1 MSNFFGSIWW
11 LVVTLGLLVTFH
23 EFGHYWVAR
32 RFGIKVL
39 RFSIGFGKPLWSRY
53 GKDGTE
59 YCIAAIPLGG
69 YVKFLD
75 SREVDLAPDERDGDF
90 TAKPI
95 WQRMC
100 VVVAGPL
107 FNLVFTLFAFWA
119 MFVVGKPDFQP
130 LIGRVEGIAATAGFE
145 AGERITAIGGKAV
158 GNWTDA
164 TLELLGHA
172 MDRSPVD
179 VAVTLPNGSAATH
192 RLDMSKIEA
201 DKDEFAA
208 MRSVGLVPRH
218 FLPPAPVIGE
228 ILAGSAAQTAGLA
241 VGDRIVSIDGKPI
254 AQWNEIV
261 TAVQAAAAPDKPITV
276 AVERAGKP
284 LQLSVQPRQ
293 DKGED
298 GKPVWR
304 VGVGPPQAYDAL
316 LRYGPLQAIPAAFRQ
331 TADTT
336 AMTLGMIKRMLV
348 GSASL
353 QNISGPVT
361 IATVANESAKLGV
374 AFFLN
379 YLALI
384 SLSLCIMNLLPI
396 PILDGGHLVYYLI
409 ESIKGSPLSE
419 KALIAGQYAGLL
431 MLAALMG
438 LAFYNDIVHRI
449 LS

>member
-11 LVVTLGLLVTFH
+11 LLVTLGLLVTFH
-23 EFGHYWVAR
+23 EFGHFWVAR

-75 SREVDLAPDERDGDF
+75 SREVDLHPDERDGDF
-90 TAKPI
+90 TSKPI

-145 AGERITAIGGKAV
+145 AGERITAVGGKAV

-172 MDRSPVD
+172 MDRSAVD
-179 VAVTLPNGSAATH
+179 VAVARPDGSAATH
-192 RLDMSKIEA
+192 RLDLSRIAA

-208 MRSVGLVPRH
+208 MQSIGLVPRH
-218 FLPPAPVIGE
+218 MLPLAPVIGE
-228 ILAGSAAQTAGLA
+228 VVRGSAAEAAGLA
-241 VGDRIVSIDGKPI
+241 VGDRLISIDGKPL
-254 AQWNEIV
+254 AQWGDLI
-261 TAVQAAAAPDKPITV
+261 TGLQAAAAPGKAIPLAI
-276 AVERAGKP
+276 ERGGKP
-284 LQLSVQPRQ
+284 LQLAIQPRQ
-293 DKGED
+293 ETGDD

-304 VGVGPPQAYDAL
+304 LGVGPPSPYDAL

-336 AMTLGMIKRMLV
+336 VMTLGMIKRMLV
-348 GSASL
+348 GTASL
-353 QNISGPVT
+353 KNISGPVT
-361 IATVANESAKLGV
+361 IASVANDSAKLGV
-374 AFFLN
+374 AYFLN
-379 YLALI
+379 FLALI